1 MEALEA
7 AVLSRKGGDEEED
20 KTRKL
25 WREPLKHIA
34 DLENQEKRDAL
45 ATSLVPL
52 AKFFFSSEEN
62 ATTTAATTTIQT
74 TTTFDEPPKTNEYDF
89 VTRDVSLSTPRGKFD
104 VYKICLLYTSPS
116 PRDQRGSRMPSSA

>member
-7 AVLSRKGGDEEED
+7 AVLSRIGGDEEED

-52 AKFFFSSEEN
+52 AKFFFSSEETRARGEFEQRDAN
-62 ATTTAATTTIQT
+62 YLQT
-74 TTTFDEPPKTNEYDF
+74 
-89 VTRDVSLSTPRGKFD
+89 LSRRGGEE
-104 VYKICLLYTSPS
+104 VIRVVLAV
-116 PRDQRGSRMPSSA
+116 RGREGLQV